1 MFFVS
6 FMMIDFTIHELYQY
20 ISQILFIDEW
30 IHETILIKNVM
41 IFNILIFLHFMEDWY
56 KRIFRKF

>member
-1 MFFVS
+1 
-6 FMMIDFTIHELYQY
+6 MMIDFTIHELYQY

-30 IHETILIKNVM
+30 IHKTILIKNVM

-56 KRIFRKF
+56 KLIFRKF